1 MIDVQSD
8 SAPWEDRFMKK
19 IISIFFVLLCILC
32 LSVTSFGR
40 TELLGLLLKNYDAQ
54 LYTEESYNQYQKAV
68 NQAIAVQ
75 ENSQATQEEINAAKN
90 QLIEAESKLIFILD
104 REALLSYIDT
114 IDAVLNNTSRNFSTE
129 TEQALIDAKEDFQ
142 SLYQNDKL
150 NDIKLRNV
158 ARKYNIVI
166 KAANNTGEVER
177 FSEKNAEDG
186 VILPK
191 NIISSSQG
199 LSKLTQMRLTIVLI
213 GAGLFVLGLAVL
225 IVYLKPPAFLR

>member
-1 MIDVQSD
+1 MIDIQSD

-90 QLIEAESKLIFILD
+90 QLIEAESKLVSILD

-129 TEQALIDAKEDFQ
+129 TEQALIDAKENFQ

-150 NDIKLRNV
+150 NDIKLRNA

>member
-1 MIDVQSD
+1 
-8 SAPWEDRFMKK
+8 MKK

-90 QLIEAESKLIFILD
+90 QLIEAESKLVSILD

-129 TEQALIDAKEDFQ
+129 TEQALIDAKENFQ

-150 NDIKLRNV
+150 NDIKLRNA